1 MQNDYKN
8 FDWKALLEK
17 LPVKKTT
24 EERAKRRALWKSMDM
39 NGNGFL
45 SLAEFDRGI
54 IDVLNLP
61 DLFKQKKIILRA
73 FTSAKNKVKGKKKQS
88 GDFVELLEFRYI
100 LIYLRQY
107 LEYYAMFCRLDTS
120 DDFKINLDD
129 ILIIHDDLDMNFGRI
144 KVVYDSSSGG
154 HNGIKDI
161 EKFIGTKKYT
171 RLKIGISND
180 KTVDTKDYVLG
191 KFTDDEINEI
201 KLIFINLSDFV
212 FDFCSKNLDELMC
225 KYNRK

>member
-1 MQNDYKN
+1 MKLIVGLGNPGKEYINTRHNIGFELLDFFASKYN
-8 FDWKALLEK
+8 FSFNKHK
-17 LPVKKTT
+17 F
-24 EERAKRRALWKSMDM
+24 
-39 NGNGFL
+39 NGEY
-45 SLAEFDRGI
+45 AEFNFNGE
-54 IDVLNLP
+54 
-61 DLFKQKKIILRA
+61 KIIFLKPLS
-73 FTSAKNKVKGKKKQS
+73 FMNLS
-88 GDFVELLEFRYI
+88 GSVVSKYVSF
-100 LIYLRQY
+100 
-107 LEYYAMFCRLDTS
+107 
-120 DDFKINLDD
+120 FKINLDD